1 MNITIRGRKLNLR
14 DSFKERTEKKLKKF
28 ERFFDHG
35 ADAIV
40 TASLERD
47 RFTVEVTIKSQGMI
61 YRSEKTTSDLLSSLD
76 TVTDTLFHQI
86 VKNKSKL
93 EAKLRDDAFAKSD
106 ESYLYDYEDS
116 ATEYRVVRNKRF
128 VVNPMSVDEAILQM
142 NMLGHEFFM
151 FLNEATDDICVVYR
165 RKDGNYGLLEPN
177 DGES

>member
-1 MNITIRGRKLNLR
+1 MNITIRSRKLNLR
-14 DSFKERTEKKLKKF
+14 DSFKERAEKKLQKF
-28 ERFFDHG
+28 DRFFENS
-35 ADAIV
+35 ADAMV

-61 YRSEKTTSDLLSSLD
+61 YRSEKTTSDLMDSLEA
-76 TVTDTLFHQI
+76 VTDSLFQQI

-93 EAKLRDDAFAKSD
+93 EAKMRDDAFNAPD
-106 ESYLYDYEDS
+106 ESYLYDYEES

-128 VVNPMSVDEAILQM
+128 VVNHMTLEEAILQM

-151 FLNEATDDICVVYR
+151 FRNGSSNEINVVYR

-177 DGES
+177 AE

>member
-1 MNITIRGRKLNLR
+1 MKITIRSRKINLR
-14 DSFKERTEKKLKKF
+14 DSFKERAEKKLKKF
-28 ERFFDHG
+28 ERFFDND

-47 RFTVEVTIKSQGMI
+47 RFTVEVTIKAQGMI
-61 YRSEKTTSDLLSSLD
+61 YRSEKTSADLLDSLEA
-76 TVTDTLFHQI
+76 VCDTLFHQI

-93 EAKLRDDAFAKSD
+93 EAKLRDDAFTKSD
-106 ESYLYDYEDS
+106 DSYLYDYEAAD
-116 ATEYRVVRNKRF
+116 TEYHVVRNKRF

-151 FLNEATDDICVVYR
+151 FRNESTDTISVVYR

-177 DGES
+177 DD

>member
-1 MNITIRGRKLNLR
+1 MNITIRGRKINLR

-28 ERFFDHG
+28 DRFFDSG

-61 YRSEKTTSDLLSSLD
+61 YRSEKTTADLMNSLD
-76 TVTDTLFHQI
+76 TVTDALFQQI

-93 EAKLRDDAFAKSD
+93 EAKLRDDAFAEPD
-106 ESYLYDYEDS
+106 ESYLYDYDES
-116 ATEYRVVRNKRF
+116 AAEYHVVRNKRF
-128 VVNPMSVDEAILQM
+128 VVNPMSVEEAILQM

-151 FLNEATDDICVVYR
+151 FRNGATDEICVVYR
-165 RKDGNYGLLEPN
+165 RKDDNYGLLEPN
-177 DGES
+177 AE

>member
-1 MNITIRGRKLNLR
+1 MKISIRGRKINLR
-14 DSFKERTEKKLKKF
+14 DSFKERAEKKLQKF
-28 ERFFDHG
+28 ERFFDNE

-61 YRSEKTTSDLLSSLD
+61 YRSEKTTSDLITSLD
-76 TVTDTLFHQI
+76 AVTDSLFHQI
-86 VKNKSKL
+86 VKNKTKL
-93 EAKLRDDAFAKSD
+93 AAKLRNDAFTKSD
-106 ESYLYDYEDS
+106 ESYLYDYDES
-116 ATEYRVVRNKRF
+116 AAEYHVVRNKRF

-151 FLNEATDDICVVYR
+151 FRNESTDDICVVYR

-177 DGES
+177 PD